1 MHDARSALVP
11 RRERSAR
18 LLGGRG
24 PSKLSAITSNLLSE
38 RMLSSK
44 NDSIVPLSVWK
55 NIYGN
60 TNCHLAIRA
69 CNIRETS
76 KRTLDLYFLFF
87 PAQYVEIIVC
97 VPFGTIAWSND
108 VLSAAKEASSRRVP
122 SRFKM
127 CAQSTFR
134 RWCHRPFYTLPKAGG
149 SHVSWK
155 LRIRSV
161 CV

>member
-11 RRERSAR
+11 RRERRSFSVR

-24 PSKLSAITSNLLSE
+24 PSKLSAMTSNLLSE

-60 TNCHLAIRA
+60 TNRHLAIRA

-87 PAQYVEIIVC
+87 PAQYVKIIVC
-97 VPFGTIAWSND
+97 VPFWHNCM
-108 VLSAAKEASSRRVP
+108 VYRC
-122 SRFKM
+122 FM
-127 CAQSTFR
+127 
-134 RWCHRPFYTLPKAGG
+134 GG
-149 SHVSWK
+149 E
-155 LRIRSV
+155 RSFL
-161 CV
+161 

>member
-1 MHDARSALVP
+1 MHDARSTLVP
-11 RRERSAR
+11 RRERRSFSVR

-24 PSKLSAITSNLLSE
+24 PSKLSAMTSNLLSE

-60 TNCHLAIRA
+60 TNRHLAIRA
-69 CNIRETS
+69 YNIRETS

-97 VPFGTIAWSND
+97 VPFWHNCM
-108 VLSAAKEASSRRVP
+108 VYRC
-122 SRFKM
+122 FM
-127 CAQSTFR
+127 
-134 RWCHRPFYTLPKAGG
+134 GG
-149 SHVSWK
+149 E
-155 LRIRSV
+155 RSFL
-161 CV
+161 

>member
-1 MHDARSALVP
+1 MVP
-11 RRERSAR
+11 RRERRSSSAR

-60 TNCHLAIRA
+60 TNGHLAISA
-69 CNIRETS
+69 CNIHETS

-97 VPFGTIAWSND
+97 VPFLAQLHGLSMFYRRRKKPPLEECLRDSKCALNQLFDIGTTAPFILPRKLA
-108 VLSAAKEASSRRVP
+108 VRTRVGSSVFVP
-122 SRFKM
+122 YAFK
-127 CAQSTFR
+127 
-134 RWCHRPFYTLPKAGG
+134 
-149 SHVSWK
+149 
-155 LRIRSV
+155 
-161 CV
+161 